1 MLAALS
7 ASVLRERVCIKVLLR
22 RPGSEQSGL
31 SVWGRCLG
39 GSDASQHKMQL
50 GSKLAE

>member
-22 RPGSEQSGL
+22 RPLSEQLGL

-39 GSDASQHKMQL
+39 GSDATKNKMQL
-50 GSKLAE
+50 GSKPAE